1 VVAGPEV
8 GATAGAESG
17 VAAMAAE
24 EGVATAEGTAVGVV
38 GEGEAREEEGTAAA
52 AEGTAAGETE
62 GSAVVARVAE
72 LATEAGAPVATE
84 AGLAGV
90 GGGGGWG
97 WGWGGGGWGG
107 GGGGGGGAR
116 GGRGGGVGGGG
127 GGAAGSVDSAAAV
140 GAVRSDRGAEPPASF
155 PRPVAIVPALQH
167 IESRTQTRPRSQQT
181 LELSNFGWICV
192 WGPPVVDH
200 GEPPHRHRLRPEGVL

>member
-84 AGLAGV
+84 AGLAGA
-90 GGGGGWG
+90 
-97 WGWGGGGWGG
+97 
-107 GGGGGGGAR
+107 GA
-116 GGRGGGVGGGG
+116 GS
-127 GGAAGSVDSAAAV
+127 AGSVDSAAAV
-140 GAVRSDRGAEPPASF
+140 GAVRSDRGAEPPARF